1 MGKILLVLM
10 FVAGLVSSN
19 DHLNLF
25 ENTQKLSN
33 ISSVDAP
40 QVKELDQRK
49 LRLMCE
55 GKMAACFRADQP
67 NTIFIDKTLPKEIK
81 SLTLVG
87 IYADYLTYNPDQIS
101 ISYAGLNEGRLPAYH
116 RLDINISRTFE
127 LEDKGSIDFT
137 AGVTNVYSRE
147 NVFYINRLTGQRK
160 NQLPFLPSV
169 SIDWKF

>member
-1 MGKILLVLM
+1 MGKILLLLM

-40 QVKELDQRK
+40 KVEELDQRK
-49 LRLMCE
+49 LRIMCE

-67 NTIFIDKTLPKEIK
+67 STIFIDKTLPKEIK

-87 IYADYLTYNPDQIS
+87 IYADYLQFFKYNS
-101 ISYAGLNEGRLPAYH
+101 IKDLRSCDIQKEFIQDLDNLKLAAY
-116 RLDINISRTFE
+116 FE
-127 LEDKGSIDFT
+127 KGSC
-137 AGVTNVYSRE
+137 S
-147 NVFYINRLTGQRK
+147 
-160 NQLPFLPSV
+160 
-169 SIDWKF
+169 KFI